1 MDPHLYLSILFSF
14 LFHFSFF
21 LFFAFSRQDSEK
33 LNYLNWVYLRQFPP
47 VRRVP
52 WRSSGSLGN
61 YGVSRYDSALYLVP
75 RVCR

>member
-1 MDPHLYLSILFSF
+1 LFSF

-21 LFFAFSRQDSEK
+21 HFLLFSRQDSEK
-33 LNYLNWVYLRQFPP
+33 LNYLNWVYFPP